1 MADTYGKP
9 GPTDGAG
16 TYGKPGPTDGAGTY
30 GKPGPTDG
38 AGTSSPAE
46 MSSPYWRLDE
56 TSDHIGAWQ
65 AIRRMPAATRPAI
78 RMIWQAAPGHAIA
91 IAVLQLASGG
101 AAAFGLLAT
110 TGVLERLLAA
120 GPTAQRVLAAV
131 PALAL
136 VVAAY
141 ALRGTLDAGAA
152 LAQARLRPEVR
163 TLAEARLVEAGLG
176 VELSAFDDARFYDR
190 LHRAR
195 DRSLF
200 YLERSVDNLVELIGT
215 ALTVAAAATS
225 LAVLHPVLLPVLLL
239 SVLPEGWA
247 VLRAARLGYTT
258 MTRTVTLDRRVLM
271 LAELATEREPAAEI
285 RATQARQFLL
295 DEYRQVA
302 DLLRDQEVAV
312 GLAQAR
318 ARVAGRALTG
328 VALGVTFVLLGL
340 LLSAGW
346 IPLAVAGTAVL
357 AIRSAFGALGRLVQA
372 ANQLFEQG
380 LYVADYEAFLTDARS
395 RRRAGGHPAPVA
407 PATISLRAV
416 GFRYPGQDV
425 RPALRGIDLT
435 VHAGQTVAL
444 VGENGSGKTTLAK
457 IIAGLYRPTGGRV
470 DWDGVD
476 VAQLDPD
483 SVADRVMMVFQE
495 PLRWPHTAR
504 INVRI
509 GRHDRSDP
517 GDRTLRE
524 AARLAGADR
533 VVEGLPRQW
542 ETLLSTYFRD
552 GQDLSGGQW
561 QRLAVARGLF
571 RDAPVL
577 IWDEP
582 TAPLD
587 AKAEYAVYESLRRI
601 ARGRTV
607 ILITHRLA
615 SVRNC
620 DRIYLLHE
628 GALVEQGTHDSLIAQ
643 AGRYAELYALQAR
656 MYETPWRSLQPH

>member
-1 MADTYGKP
+1 
-9 GPTDGAG
+9 
-16 TYGKPGPTDGAGTY
+16 
-30 GKPGPTDG
+30 
-38 AGTSSPAE
+38 

-56 TSDHIGAWQ
+56 TSDHIGAWR
-65 AIRRMPAATRPAI
+65 ALRRMPAATRPAL
-78 RMIWQAAPGHAIA
+78 RMIWQAAPGHAVA
-91 IAVLQLASGG
+91 IAVLQVASGG
-101 AAAFGLLAT
+101 AATFGLLAT

-120 GPTAQRVLAAV
+120 GPTAQRVITAL

-141 ALRGTLDAGAA
+141 AIRGALDAGAA

-163 TLAEARLVEAGLG
+163 KLAEARLFEAGLD
-176 VELSAFDDARFYDR
+176 VELIAFDDARFYER

-195 DRSLF
+195 DRGLF
-200 YLERSVDNLVELIGT
+200 YLERSVDNLIDLIGS
-215 ALTVAAAATS
+215 ALTVTAAAVS
-225 LAVLHPVLLPVLLL
+225 LGVLHPVLLPVLVLC
-239 SVLPEGWA
+239 VLPEGWA

-271 LAELATEREPAAEI
+271 LSELATEREPAAEI
-285 RATQARQFLL
+285 RATQARPFLL
-295 DEYRQVA
+295 AEYQQVA

-318 ARVAGRALTG
+318 TRVAGRAATG
-328 VALGVTFVLLGL
+328 VALGATFVLLGL
-340 LLSAGW
+340 LLHAGW
-346 IPLAVAGTAVL
+346 VPLAVAGTAVL

-380 LYVADYEAFLTDARS
+380 LYVADYQAFLTEAAS
-395 RRRAGGHPAPVA
+395 RRSAGGGRIAPAPA
-407 PATISLRAV
+407 AIRLRGV
-416 GFRYPGQDV
+416 NFRYPGRDA
-425 RPALRGIDLT
+425 RLALQGIDLT

-457 IIAGLYRPTGGRV
+457 IIAGLYPPTAGRV
-470 DWDGVD
+470 EWDGVD
-476 VAQLDPD
+476 ITEFDPD
-483 SVADRVMMVFQE
+483 SVAHRVMMVFQE

-517 GDRTLRE
+517 GDGALHE
-524 AARLAGADR
+524 AARLAEADR
-533 VVEGLPRQW
+533 VVEALPRRW

-587 AKAEYAVYESLRRI
+587 AKAEFAVYESLRRI
-601 ARGRTV
+601 ASGRTV

-628 GALVEQGTHDSLIAQ
+628 GALTEQGTHDTLIAQ
-643 AGRYAELYALQAR
+643 GGRYAELYALQTR
-656 MYETPWRSLQPH
+656 MYGTPWPSLQPH